1 MANKFLDSNGVLYL
15 WQKIKAAFASA
26 SDMTQAQSDIQALQ
40 NVGAQANVIESVKR
54 NGTALTITN
63 KAVDVSVPTKTS
75 DLTNDSHYVA
85 DADYVHTDSN
95 YTAAEKTKLAG
106 IAAGA
111 NKTTVATSITAAGTN
126 PVTSKAIYDALAGKQ
141 DALTFDTSPTSGST
155 NPVTSGGVYTA
166 LSAVP
171 TKTSDLTN
179 DSNYVSD
186 ANYVHTDSNYTAA
199 EKTKLAGIADGANK
213 TTVATS
219 ITAAGTNPVTSKAI
233 YDALAG
239 KQNELTFDSTPTSG
253 STNPVTSGGINTAL
267 GKKANLASPT
277 FTGTPKA
284 PTAAAATDNT
294 QIATTAFVHDVADGK
309 ADAATTLAGYGIT
322 DAYTKSEVDAAIA
335 TGTALDIDDA
345 PTSGSAH
352 LVKSG
357 GVYTA
362 LAAKAPLASPNF
374 TGSPTAPT
382 VSVFDNSTAIATT
395 AYVNACVSSYVE
407 RITVFSIA
415 VVEGSTLPEHPN
427 DHTMYLL
434 SNGGSSR
441 NIYDEYIYMSDPGRW
456 EKIGTTEVD
465 LSNYMQKTDMVAITN
480 SEIDTI
486 VAS

>member
-40 NVGAQANVIESVKR
+40 NVGAQANVIETVKR
-54 NGTALTITN
+54 NGTALTVTN

-95 YTAAEKTKLAG
+95 FTASEKTKLAG

-111 NKTTVATSITAAGTN
+111 NKTTVATSITASGTN

-141 DALTFDTSPTSGST
+141 DELTFDTTPTSGST
-155 NPVTSGGVYTA
+155 NPVTSGGVYTK
-166 LSAVP
+166 V
-171 TKTSDLTN
+171 N
-179 DSNYVSD
+179 
-186 ANYVHTDSNYTAA
+186 
-199 EKTKLAGIADGANK
+199 
-213 TTVATS
+213 
-219 ITAAGTNPVTSKAI
+219 
-233 YDALAG
+233 ALAP
-239 KQNELTFDSTPTSG
+239 K
-253 STNPVTSGGINTAL
+253 
-267 GKKANLASPT
+267 ASPT

-345 PTSGSAH
+345 PTSGSTH

-374 TGSPTAPT
+374 TGNPTAPT
-382 VSVFDNSTAIATT
+382 VSIEDSSTAIATT
-395 AYVNACVSSYVE
+395 AYVNACVSSYIQG
-407 RITVFSIA
+407 ITVFSIA
-415 VVEGSTLPEHPN
+415 VVGMLPEHPN
-427 DHTMYLL
+427 DHTMYFVP
-434 SNGGSSR
+434 NGGSSY
-441 NIYDEYIYMSDPGRW
+441 NVYDEYIYLPDLESW

-480 SEIDTI
+480 AEIDTI

>member
-26 SDMTQAQSDIQALQ
+26 SDMSQAQSDIQALQ

-85 DADYVHTDSN
+85 DANYVHTDSN
-95 YTAAEKTKLAG
+95 FTADEKTKLAG
-106 IAAGA
+106 IAEEA
-111 NKTTVATSITAAGTN
+111 NKTVVATSITASGTN
-126 PVTSKAIYDALAGKQ
+126 PVTSKAIHDALAGKQ
-141 DALTFDTSPTSGST
+141 D
-155 NPVTSGGVYTA
+155 
-166 LSAVP
+166 
-171 TKTSDLTN
+171 
-179 DSNYVSD
+179 
-186 ANYVHTDSNYTAA
+186 
-199 EKTKLAGIADGANK
+199 
-213 TTVATS
+213 
-219 ITAAGTNPVTSKAI
+219 
-233 YDALAG
+233 
-239 KQNELTFDSTPTSG
+239 ELTFDSTPTSG

-284 PTAAAATDNT
+284 PTASASTDNT

-322 DAYTKSEVDAAIA
+322 DAYTKSEVDAAIS

-374 TGSPTAPT
+374 TGNPTAPT
-382 VSVFDNSTAIATT
+382 VSIEDSSTAIATT
-395 AYVNACVSSYVE
+395 AYVNACVSSYIQG
-407 RITVFSIA
+407 ITVFN
-415 VVEGSTLPEHPN
+415 VVVVNTLPN
-427 DHTMYLL
+427 TGAANTMYFVPN
-434 SNGGSSR
+434 SGSG
-441 NIYDEYIYMSDPGRW
+441 NNVYDEYIYLLEYERW

-465 LSNYMQKTDMVAITN
+465 LSGYMRTTDMVAITN

>member
-26 SDMTQAQSDIQALQ
+26 SDMSQAQSDIQALQ

-54 NGTALTITN
+54 NGTALTVTN

-106 IAAGA
+106 IA
-111 NKTTVATSITAAGTN
+111 
-126 PVTSKAIYDALAGKQ
+126 
-141 DALTFDTSPTSGST
+141 
-155 NPVTSGGVYTA
+155 
-166 LSAVP
+166 
-171 TKTSDLTN
+171 
-179 DSNYVSD
+179 
-186 ANYVHTDSNYTAA
+186 
-199 EKTKLAGIADGANK
+199 DGANK

-219 ITAAGTNPVTSKAI
+219 ITAAGTNPVTSKA
-233 YDALAG
+233 
-239 KQNELTFDSTPTSG
+239 
-253 STNPVTSGGINTAL
+253 
-267 GKKANLASPT
+267 T

-345 PTSGSAH
+345 PTSGSDH
-352 LVKSG
+352 LVTSG

-362 LAAKAPLASPNF
+362 LEAKAPLFGPNF
-374 TGSPTAPT
+374 TGTPTCTTQPT
-382 VSVFDNSTAIATT
+382 SDSSTAIATT
-395 AYVNACVSSYVE
+395 EYVNACVSSYVE

-441 NIYDEYIYMSDPGRW
+441 NVYDEYIYLSDLGSW

-465 LSNYMQKTDMVAITN
+465 LSDYMKKTDMVAITN
-480 SEIDTI
+480 AEIDTI

>member
-1 MANKFLDSNGVLYL
+1 MTNKFLDSNGVLYL

-106 IAAGA
+106 IA
-111 NKTTVATSITAAGTN
+111 
-126 PVTSKAIYDALAGKQ
+126 
-141 DALTFDTSPTSGST
+141 
-155 NPVTSGGVYTA
+155 
-166 LSAVP
+166 
-171 TKTSDLTN
+171 
-179 DSNYVSD
+179 
-186 ANYVHTDSNYTAA
+186 
-199 EKTKLAGIADGANK
+199 DGANK

-233 YDALAG
+233 YDALAA
-239 KQNELTFDSTPTSG
+239 KQDELTFDTTPTSG
-253 STNPVTSGGINTAL
+253 STNPVTSGGVYTKVNAL
-267 GKKANLASPT
+267 APKASPT

-284 PTAAAATDNT
+284 PTAAQTVNNT
-294 QIATTAFVHDVADGK
+294 QIATTAYVRTAVDGK

-322 DAYTKSEVDAAIA
+322 NAYTKAETDAAIA
-335 TGTALDIDDA
+335 TGTALDIDST
-345 PTSGSAH
+345 PTENSTH
-352 LVKSG
+352 LVTSG

-374 TGSPTAPT
+374 TGNPTAPT
-382 VSVFDNSTAIATT
+382 VSIEDSSTAIATT
-395 AYVNACVSSYVE
+395 AYVNACVSSYIQG
-407 RITVFSIA
+407 ITVFSVA
-415 VVEGSTLPEHPN
+415 VVNTLPANPN
-427 DHTMYLL
+427 LNTMYFVPNSGSG
-434 SNGGSSR
+434 SNV
-441 NIYDEYIYMSDPGRW
+441 YDEYIYLPEQEQW

-480 SEIDTI
+480 AEIDTI

>member
-54 NGTALTITN
+54 NGTALTVTN

-85 DADYVHTDSN
+85 DAD
-95 YTAAEKTKLAG
+95 
-106 IAAGA
+106 
-111 NKTTVATSITAAGTN
+111 
-126 PVTSKAIYDALAGKQ
+126 
-141 DALTFDTSPTSGST
+141 
-155 NPVTSGGVYTA
+155 
-166 LSAVP
+166 
-171 TKTSDLTN
+171 
-179 DSNYVSD
+179 
-186 ANYVHTDSNYTAA
+186 YVHTDSNYTAA

-239 KQNELTFDSTPTSG
+239 KQDELTFDTTPTSG
-253 STNPVTSGGINTAL
+253 STNPVTSGGVYTKVNAL
-267 GKKANLASPT
+267 APKASPT

-345 PTSGSAH
+345 PTSGSDH
-352 LVKSG
+352 LVTSG

-362 LAAKAPLASPNF
+362 LEAKAPLFGPNF
-374 TGSPTAPT
+374 TGTPTCTTQPT
-382 VSVFDNSTAIATT
+382 SDSSTAIATT
-395 AYVNACVSSYVE
+395 EYVNACVSSYVE

-441 NIYDEYIYMSDPGRW
+441 NVYDEYIYLSDLGSW

-465 LSNYMQKTDMVAITN
+465 LSDYMKKTDMVAITN
-480 SEIDTI
+480 AEIDTI